1 MFTTWST
8 SGNTNRCGVS
18 ASRSFGPMSGSV
30 LISWNARS
38 MTSRN
43 SFGDSKALLAIPLR
57 ASLYERRAA
66 LDEVLVDGLLDRVA
80 HALGEL
86 EHERAVVGGVR
97 RVAGSVDRVA
107 ELEPPLRRQRHRAK
121 WAEQRERRRDRDERR
136 AGELGQP
143 RKLAHLRVDLL
154 AAHDGDRDD
163 RRSRAQRQLH
173 EPAAA
178 EALQPVAVLEVL
190 ARPL

>member
-30 LISWNARS
+30 LISSNARS

-43 SFGDSKALLAIPLR
+43 SSGDSKALLPIPR

-80 HALGEL
+80 HALGAL
-86 EHERAVVGGVR
+86 EHERAVLGGVR
-97 RVAGSVDRVA
+97 GVAGRVDRTA
-107 ELEPPLRRQRHRAK
+107 DLDPPLRRQRHRAK
-121 WAEQRERRRDRDERR
+121 WPEQRERRRDGDERR
-136 AGELGQP
+136 TGQ
-143 RKLAHLRVDLL
+143 L
-154 AAHDGDRDD
+154 
-163 RRSRAQRQLH
+163 
-173 EPAAA
+173 
-178 EALQPVAVLEVL
+178 
-190 ARPL
+190 